1 MIKIA
6 VAYKDEQIFEHFGHA
21 EQFAFY
27 EFNNMENANDFTK
40 KIIDVSAL
48 HGHQAMADLMK
59 DEEVDAVLV
68 GNMGGEAKALLL
80 SYGIVPVA
88 GYCGRADTAAV
99 LLASGQLPIN
109 EGAGGCSGGCSGCSG
124 NCGGEESCDCGCGC

>member
-6 VAYKDEQIFEHFGHA
+6 VAYENEQIFEHFGHA
-21 EQFAFY
+21 NQFAVY
-27 EFNNMENANDFTK
+27 EFTNMENANDYNK
-40 KIIDVSAL
+40 KLIDVSNL
-48 HGHQAMADLMK
+48 HGHKAMADLMK
-59 DEEVDAVLV
+59 QEEVDAVLV

-88 GYCGRADTAAV
+88 GYCGKADTAAI

-109 EGAGGCSGGCSGCSG
+109 EGAGGCSSGCSGCSG
-124 NCGGEESCDCGCGC
+124 HCGGEESCDCGCGC

>member
-21 EQFAFY
+21 EQFAVY
-27 EFNNMENANDFTK
+27 EFTNMEDARVFNK
-40 KIIDVSAL
+40 KIIDVSHL
-48 HGHQAMADLMK
+48 HGHQAMADLLK

-68 GNMGGEAKALLL
+68 GNMGGEAKSLLL

-88 GYCGRADTAAV
+88 GYCGKANTAAI